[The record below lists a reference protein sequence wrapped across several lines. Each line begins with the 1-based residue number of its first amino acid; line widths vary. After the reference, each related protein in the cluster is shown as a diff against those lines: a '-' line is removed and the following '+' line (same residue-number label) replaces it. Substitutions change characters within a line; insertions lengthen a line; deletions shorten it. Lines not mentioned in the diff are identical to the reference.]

1 MSNDALKNLQ
11 EELSTILGRQH
22 MPEKVL
28 VTAGMPYANAP
39 LHIGHFAG
47 TYVPADTYARFMR
60 MLIGKENVLFVCG
73 SDDHGSNSEVA
84 AKKQGIATSEFVGQI
99 NDSQTRTLTN
109 YSISMDVF
117 TGTSKPEN
125 MKFHREIVG
134 ETIKKLHQNKMLQ
147 KKTSEQWFD
156 PELSMFLPDRFVFG
170 NCPKCDDP
178 KAYSEECDACGATYD
193 ASELKHPKSTVS
205 DSSPVLKNT
214 DHFYLDMW
222 KVVDQLKSWIES
234 KKKFWR
240 KNVFLETYNTVIP
253 SLIFSNKSEE
263 VFKSLKAEL
272 PKHKSRYAPGKMI
285 EVQFENLNDL
295 EKART
300 LLFKNNIENKT
311 NNAWANRSITRDVSW
326 GVPVPTDIEEGMDGK
341 TFYVWPESLVAPIS
355 FTKVA
360 LEKQGKDPDEYKKY
374 WHNPK
379 AKIAQFI
386 GQDNIYF
393 YVLMQG
399 AMWFGTQAQTN
410 RMPVE
415 GELQLSD
422 VFANYHLHVNGEKM
436 SKSRGNFIQADQY
449 LDEWN
454 YHPDQVRYFLS
465 LLSLPEKNS
474 NFDFDTFKERN
485 EFLAGPMNAA
495 IEKTISACHKK
506 FDGVVPEGNLIG
518 KTEKET
524 KKIFQTYLK
533 MMEKGDFPKIL
544 FMIENYARI
553 INGLFAQF
561 KPHDDRHDE
570 QERKDALYSSFFI
583 LKNVMIMLHPFVP
596 ETMEKLKQTLNL
608 GEDCFQISEF
618 GNPLLPGHRINA
630 QTTYFQVVN
639 KQE

>member
-1 MSNDALKNLQ
+1 MSDSNSLAELK
-11 EELSTILGRQH
+11 EELSIILGRQTL
-22 MPEKVL
+22 PEKAL

-60 MLIGKENVLFVCG
+60 MLIGEENVLFVCG

-84 AKKQGIATSEFVGQI
+84 AKKQGISTGEFVGQV
-99 NDSQTRTLTN
+99 NDSQKRTLKN
-109 YSISMDVF
+109 YSISMNVF
-117 TGTSKPEN
+117 SGTSKDEN
-125 MKFHREIVG
+125 MKYHKEIVAD
-134 ETIKKLHQNKMLQ
+134 ILRKLHSNKMLD
-147 KKTSEQWFD
+147 KKTSKQWFD

-170 NCPKCDDP
+170 ECPKCGDQ
-178 KAYSEECDACGATYD
+178 KAYSEECDSCGATYR
-193 ASELKHPKSTVS
+193 SEDLINPKSTVS
-205 DSSPVLKNT
+205 DSSPVLKDT
-214 DHFYLDMW
+214 DHLFLDMW
-222 KVVDQLKSWIES
+222 KVVDQLKPWIES
-234 KKKFWR
+234 KKKSWR
-240 KNVFLETYNTVIP
+240 KNIFQETLNTVTP
-253 SLIFSNKSEE
+253 SFSFSNKSEDL
-263 VFKSLKAEL
+263 FKSFKDQL

-285 EVQFENLNDL
+285 EVLFDSLTDL
-295 EKART
+295 EIAKN
-300 LLFKNNIENKT
+300 LFSKNGIELEV
-311 NNAWANRSITRDVSW
+311 NNAWANRSITRDVAW
-326 GVPVPTDIEEGMDGK
+326 GVPLPKDIEEGMENK
-341 TFYVWPESLVAPIS
+341 TFYVWPESLIAPVS

-360 LEKQGKDPDEYKKY
+360 LEKQGKDPEDYKNY

-399 AMWFGTQAQTN
+399 AMWFGSQKEIN
-410 RMPVE
+410 RMPLE

-422 VFANYHLHVNGEKM
+422 VFANYHLHVDGEKM
-436 SKSRGNFIQADQY
+436 SKSRGNFILADQY

-474 NFDFDTFKERN
+474 NFDLETFKQRN

-495 IEKTISACHKK
+495 FEKTISACHKK
-506 FDGVVPEGNLIG
+506 FGGVVPAGNLIG
-518 KTEKET
+518 KTQKET

-570 QERKDALYSSFFI
+570 AERRDALFSSFYI

-596 ETMEKLKQTLNL
+596 ETMEKLRGTLNL
-608 GEDCFQISEF
+608 PESVYSINEF
-618 GNPLLPGHRINA
+618 GKEVPAGHEIKA
-630 QTTYFQVVN
+630 QESYFPPVN
-639 KQE
+639 S

>member
-1 MSNDALKNLQ
+1 MSDSNSLAELK
-11 EELSTILGRQH
+11 EELSIILGRQTI
-22 MPEKVL
+22 PEKAL

-60 MLIGKENVLFVCG
+60 MLIGQENVLFVCG

-84 AKKQGIATSEFVGQI
+84 AKKQGISTGEFVGQV
-99 NDSQTRTLTN
+99 NDSQKRTLKN
-109 YSISMDVF
+109 YSISMNVF
-117 TGTSKPEN
+117 SGTSKDEN
-125 MKFHREIVG
+125 MKYHKEIVAD
-134 ETIKKLHQNKMLQ
+134 ILRKLHSNKMLD
-147 KKTSEQWFD
+147 KKTSKQWFD

-170 NCPKCDDP
+170 ECPKCGDQ
-178 KAYSEECDACGATYD
+178 KAYSEECDSCGATYP
-193 ASELKHPKSTVS
+193 SEDLINPKSTVS
-205 DSSPVLKNT
+205 DSSPVLKDT
-214 DHFYLDMW
+214 DHLYLDMW
-222 KVVDQLKSWIES
+222 KVVDQLKPWIES
-234 KKKFWR
+234 KKKSWR
-240 KNVFLETYNTVIP
+240 KNIFQETLNTVTP
-253 SLIFSNKSEE
+253 SFSFSNKSEDL
-263 VFKSLKAEL
+263 FKSFKDQL

-285 EVQFENLNDL
+285 EVLFDSLSDL
-295 EKART
+295 ELAQS
-300 LLFKNNIENKT
+300 LFSENGIELEV
-311 NNAWANRSITRDVSW
+311 NNAWANRSITRDVAW
-326 GVPVPTDIEEGMDGK
+326 GVPLPKDIEEGMENK
-341 TFYVWPESLVAPIS
+341 TFYVWPESLIAPVS

-360 LEKQGKDPDEYKKY
+360 LEKQGKDPEDYKNY

-399 AMWFGTQAQTN
+399 AMWFGSQEETN
-410 RMPVE
+410 RMPLE

-422 VFANYHLHVNGEKM
+422 VFANYHLHVDGEKM
-436 SKSRGNFIQADQY
+436 SKSRGNFILADQY

-474 NFDFDTFKERN
+474 NFDLETFKQRN

-495 IEKTISACHKK
+495 FEKTISACHKK
-506 FDGVVPEGNLIG
+506 FGGVVPAGNLIG
-518 KTEKET
+518 KTQKET

-570 QERKDALYSSFFI
+570 AERKDALFSSFYI

-596 ETMEKLKQTLNL
+596 ETMEKLRSTLNL
-608 GEDCFQISEF
+608 SESVYSINEF
-618 GNPLLPGHRINA
+618 GEEIPAGHEIKA
-630 QTTYFQVVN
+630 QESYFPPVY
-639 KQE
+639 

>member
-1 MSNDALKNLQ
+1 MSNEALSNLQ
-11 EELSTILGRQH
+11 EELKTILERQKL
-22 MPEKVL
+22 PEKAL
-28 VTAGMPYANAP
+28 ITAGMPYANAP

-60 MLIGKENVLFVCG
+60 MLIGGENVLFVCG

-84 AKKQGIATSEFVGQI
+84 AKKQGMTTSEFVGQI
-99 NDSQTRTLTN
+99 NDSQKRTLQN
-109 YSISMDVF
+109 YAISMDVF
-117 TGTSKPEN
+117 SGTSKPEN
-125 MKFHREIVG
+125 MKYHQEIVAD
-134 ETIKKLHQNKMLQ
+134 TLRKLHANKMLQ

-170 NCPKCDDP
+170 ECPKCGDT
-178 KAYSEECDACGATYD
+178 KAYSEECDACGATYL
-193 ASELKHPKSTVS
+193 ASELKSPKSTVS
-205 DSSPVLKNT
+205 DSSPVLKTT

-222 KVVDQLKSWIES
+222 KVVDQLKPWIES
-234 KKKFWR
+234 KKKSWR
-240 KNVFLETYNTVIP
+240 KNVFLETLNTVIP
-253 SLIFSNKSEE
+253 SLVFSNKNEE
-263 VFKSLKAEL
+263 VFKSLKEKL
-272 PKHKSRYAPGKMI
+272 PTHKSRYAPGKMI
-285 EVQFENLNDL
+285 EVQFENLTDL
-295 EKART
+295 EIARNI
-300 LLFKNNIENKT
+300 FNENNISSEI
-311 NNAWANRSITRDVSW
+311 NNGWANRSITRDVAW
-326 GVPVPTDIEEGMDGK
+326 GVPVPTDIDEGMEGK

-360 LEKQGKDPDEYKKY
+360 LEKQGKDPEEYRKY
-374 WHNPK
+374 WHNPE

-399 AMWFGTQAQTN
+399 AMWFGSQKEIN
-410 RMPVE
+410 RMPIE

-422 VFANYHLHVNGEKM
+422 VFANYHLHVDGEKM
-436 SKSRGNFIQADQY
+436 SKSRGNFILANQY

-474 NFDFDTFKERN
+474 NFDFETFKQRN

-495 IEKTISACHKK
+495 IEKTVSACHKK
-506 FDGVVPEGNLIG
+506 FDGIVPAGNLIG

-544 FMIENYARI
+544 FMIENYALI
-553 INGLFAQF
+553 INGLFAQY

-583 LKNVMIMLHPFVP
+583 LKNVMIMLSPFVP
-596 ETMEKLKQTLNL
+596 ETMDKLRLTLNL
-608 GEDCFQISEF
+608 NKDIYQINEF
-618 GNPLLPGHRINA
+618 GKPLPANHRIA
-630 QTTYFQVVN
+630 EQTTYFPSN
-639 KQE
+639 E